1 MRLYRRVYEQLL
13 RAPSLENHRLSMR
26 DALRKLVFAAGDAI
40 RALTLSERRTKK
52 SLLYGKVIYNYFN
65 CQSHVETIAAALGV
79 LTESE
84 SDLRSPETC
93 SLANQLGVR

>member
-13 RAPSLENHRLSMR
+13 RAPSVESHRLSMR
-26 DALRKLVFAAGDAI
+26 DALRKLRFAVGDVV

-52 SLLYGKVIYNYFN
+52 SLHYGKVIYNYFN
-65 CQSHVETIAAALGV
+65 CQSHVETVGTALGV
-79 LTESE
+79 LTGSE
-84 SDLRSPETC
+84 SDLRTPETC